1 MFDQHLLV
9 MIQGSPLKNSLSSV
23 QLIERPFTLLEE
35 EPQSRRQNPILRVE
49 KIKLSFRVHL
59 TSFSAFYQ
67 RGKILIFMSLR
78 IVTQIILPS
87 KIYDQYL
94 TNVLLKINSKLDDS
108 RKSKFETFDNFKS
121 LN

>member
-9 MIQGSPLKNSLSSV
+9 MI

-35 EPQSRRQNPILRVE
+35 EPQSRRQNPIIRVE